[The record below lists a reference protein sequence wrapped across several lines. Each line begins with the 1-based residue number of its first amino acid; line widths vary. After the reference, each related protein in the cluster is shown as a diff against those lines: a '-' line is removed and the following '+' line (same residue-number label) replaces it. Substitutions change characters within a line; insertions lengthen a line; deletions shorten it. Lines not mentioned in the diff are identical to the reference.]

1 MRAAARSAEVAIWPR
16 TPLGPR
22 LRVLPRSTPARRCKP
37 SAARCFCS
45 FISRLTCCVPWP
57 VDLAVVACSGDGARP
72 PEGRYSSFDIVVLL
86 RSGNHCTSVT
96 RGDAREPLY
105 QRAEAPTTAGA
116 ATHMPGVR
124 TSDQSASGHAFAFPR
139 SQTLLTPQA
148 LLGRCGTWLTRTS
161 GQSLHDFAELRPPRG
176 RKNEADI
183 RAQRRRGTGEG

>member
-57 VDLAVVACSGDGARP
+57 VDLAVVGCSGDGARP

-105 QRAEAPTTAGA
+105 QRAEAPTTAGT
-116 ATHMPGVR
+116 ATPMPGVR
-124 TSDQSASGHAFAFPR
+124 TSDHSASRHAFAFPS
-139 SQTLLTPQA
+139 SQTLLTPQSA
-148 LLGRCGTWLTRTS
+148 TRS
-161 GQSLHDFAELRPPRG
+161 LRHVAHSYERQSLHDFAELRPPRG
-176 RKNEADI
+176 RRNEADI